1 MLNNHLL
8 NVSTN
13 PHVLSKDSTR
23 SIMLDVVLA
32 LIPAAAWGVYIFGFR
47 AAIILLLSIVSAVAA
62 EYIWEK
68 CMHKDITLNDYS
80 ALLTGLLLGMNL
92 PSTVPFWLP
101 VIGSA
106 FAIIIVKQLYGGI
119 GQNFMNPALGGRCF
133 LLIAFAGLMTNF
145 PSVDGVSTAT
155 PLAVIKNGGE
165 VALKDM
171 FFGFTSGTIGEV
183 SALLL
188 LAGGI
193 YLLARKVI
201 TWEIPVIYIGVF
213 ALFMLLFG
221 GHGFDVNYLLCEICG
236 GGLMLGA
243 FFMATDYVSS
253 PITFKGRIVFAV
265 LLGLLT
271 GIIRVFS
278 KSAEGV
284 SYAIIFCNILVPLIE
299 KVTLP
304 KAFGREGK

>member
-1 MLNNHLL
+1 MVNNHLL

-155 PLAVIKNGGE
+155 PLAVIKNGGQ

-213 ALFMLLFG
+213 ALFVLIFG